1 MGNRIESYKKAIQTK
16 NNAHGQR
23 ASQYEMPISSIL
35 PNGVIEYIYV
45 SIGFI

>member
-1 MGNRIESYKKAIQTK
+1 MDSGPHNMKCL
-16 NNAHGQR
+16 
-23 ASQYEMPISSIL
+23 SSIL